1 MSAQMEMADPAPFA
15 HDPGG
20 KVRLRLRDGVTGTAV
35 FSECGRHRTLL
46 TREWEGAAL
55 PGYVLWIGMNPSTAA
70 ADLDDP
76 TVFKE
81 CKFTRRWGYGSYV
94 KCNVMDYR
102 ATHPRML
109 LADGVVACSPDNLPA
124 IVGAAKEAALVV
136 LAYGAL
142 HKRLAHH
149 GTAVVEALRSEGVR
163 LHALVLTKAGHPGHP
178 LYLKDDSELL
188 EFRA

>member
-1 MSAQMEMADPAPFA
+1 MEKNAAMANPSSFS

-20 KVRLRLRDGVTGTAV
+20 KVRLRLKDGVTGTAV
-35 FSECGRHRTLL
+35 FSACGRHRTLL

-70 ADLDDP
+70 ADVDDP

-102 ATHPRML
+102 ATHPKML
-109 LADGVVACSPDNLPA
+109 LAEGVEACSAENLPA
-124 IVGAAKEAALVV
+124 IVEAARGAAVVV

-142 HKRLAHH
+142 HRKLAHH
-149 GTAVVEALRSEGVR
+149 GEAVAAALKGEGIR
-163 LHALVLTKAGHPGHP
+163 LRALAFTKAGHPGHP
-178 LYLKDDSELL
+178 LYLKDDAELM
-188 EFRA
+188 EVAI

>member
-1 MSAQMEMADPAPFA
+1 MENEADMTTSAPFA

-20 KVRLRLRDGVTGTAV
+20 KVRLRLKDGVTGTAV

-70 ADLDDP
+70 ADVDDP

-102 ATHPRML
+102 ATHPKML
-109 LADGVVACSPDNLPA
+109 LADGVVACSPGNLPA
-124 IVGAAKEAALVV
+124 IVEAARGAALVV

-142 HKRLAHH
+142 HKRLALH
-149 GTAVVEALRSEGVR
+149 GTAVVDALRREGIGM
-163 LHALVLTKAGHPGHP
+163 HALALTKAGHPGHP
-178 LYLKDDSELL
+178 LYLKDDAQLM
-188 EFRA
+188 EFPA